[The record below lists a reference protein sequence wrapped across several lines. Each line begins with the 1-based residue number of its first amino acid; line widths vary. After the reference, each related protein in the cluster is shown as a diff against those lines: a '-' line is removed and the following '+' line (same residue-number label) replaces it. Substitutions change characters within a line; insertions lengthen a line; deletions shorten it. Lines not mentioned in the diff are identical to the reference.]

1 MNCDSSKIY
10 KQNCNNGSILSITN
24 KGLKEV
30 TEKQLRNDPS
40 KLIHT
45 VTNKGLVKYQKKTM
59 KVTNQ
64 GLVSTEETNS
74 NLSEVDFENKG

>member
-1 MNCDSSKIY
+1 M
-10 KQNCNNGSILSITN
+10 SITN

-74 NLSEVDFENKG
+74 NLSEVDFENKGQNKQHGGKRPRVSNLFL